1 MQPTIQLLDQY
12 ERPRWGY
19 SVLSSLHKIHSS
31 QLKMS
36 LILSF
41 VVFDVDGLV
50 IFIEF

>member
-1 MQPTIQLLDQY
+1 MRDQ
-12 ERPRWGY
+12 GGATH
-19 SVLSSLHKIHSS
+19 LFTKIHSS